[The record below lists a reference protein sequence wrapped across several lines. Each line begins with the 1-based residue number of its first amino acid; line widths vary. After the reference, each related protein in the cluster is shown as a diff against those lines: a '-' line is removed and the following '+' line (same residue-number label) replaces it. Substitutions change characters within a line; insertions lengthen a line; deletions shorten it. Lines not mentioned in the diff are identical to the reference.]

1 MKFFRFF
8 LLGLFVILT
17 SSSVE
22 AQRGFFYSHIPDWDY
37 SHVDSSIQ
45 LSIMQDTAV
54 LTDEEIKAM
63 IRLPQSELPQPSDEE
78 IKAQLEAIPALV
90 NFQCNDQ
97 VIAEIRNM
105 VYSARNYM
113 AKLRGRAEYYFPF
126 LEGMLAQEEMPIEL
140 KYLTLIESGLDPQI
154 TSYAGA
160 RGLWQIMPA
169 TARGLGLTLDSWVDE
184 RCDPIKSTQAALAYL
199 KAANRTYDDWL
210 VSLASYN
217 AGPGTVNRAIS
228 RTASGRTYW
237 DIQPQLPRETQK
249 YVPKYIAMVYLMHYA
264 DYYKIPIIYPSYSI
278 APSIP
283 VEIFSPLK
291 ISHIAAALDMDS
303 ADLARLNP
311 SLKTDWIPYYQ
322 NGFTLNV
329 PSDKSARFYALEQ
342 DIYLTSDT
350 LFFVLRDDRVNGGYD
365 ERKNI
370 YYVQQGDYLEK
381 IAMNFSV
388 SVEELM
394 EWNELESMMLKL
406 GQGLV
411 VGDNKGL
418 NPYVSD
424 GERPDEVGMQSDEY
438 DENCD
443 CVYHRVR
450 FGESIFDIAYEY
462 GVRVE
467 DILRDNTITNVLLV
481 EQGIN
486 LKIPKN

>member
-1 MKFFRFF
+1 
-8 LLGLFVILT
+8 
-17 SSSVE
+17 
-22 AQRGFFYSHIPDWDY
+22 
-37 SHVDSSIQ
+37 
-45 LSIMQDTAV
+45 
-54 LTDEEIKAM
+54 
-63 IRLPQSELPQPSDEE
+63 
-78 IKAQLEAIPALV
+78 
-90 NFQCNDQ
+90 
-97 VIAEIRNM
+97 
-105 VYSARNYM
+105 
-113 AKLRGRAEYYFPF
+113 
-126 LEGMLAQEEMPIEL
+126 
-140 KYLTLIESGLDPQI
+140 
-154 TSYAGA
+154 
-160 RGLWQIMPA
+160 
-169 TARGLGLTLDSWVDE
+169 
-184 RCDPIKSTQAALAYL
+184 
-199 KAANRTYDDWL
+199 
-210 VSLASYN
+210 
-217 AGPGTVNRAIS
+217 
-228 RTASGRTYW
+228 
-237 DIQPQLPRETQK
+237 
-249 YVPKYIAMVYLMHYA
+249 MHYA

-278 APSIP
+278 APCIP

-394 EWNELESMMLKL
+394 EWNELESMMLEL

-418 NPYVSD
+418 NPFVSD
-424 GERPDEVGMQSDEY
+424 GERPDEVGVQSDEY

-467 DILRDNTITNVLLV
+467 DILRDNTITNILLV

>member
-1 MKFFRFF
+1 
-8 LLGLFVILT
+8 
-17 SSSVE
+17 
-22 AQRGFFYSHIPDWDY
+22 
-37 SHVDSSIQ
+37 
-45 LSIMQDTAV
+45 MQDTAV
-54 LTDEEIKAM
+54 LTDDEIKAM
-63 IRLPQSELPQPSDEE
+63 IRLPQSELPQPSDDE
-78 IKAQLEAIPALV
+78 IKSQLEAIPALV

-126 LEGMLAQEEMPIEL
+126 FEGMLAQEEMPIEL

-184 RCDPIKSTQAALAYL
+184 RSDPIKSTQAALAYL

-249 YVPKYIAMVYLMHYA
+249 YVPKYIAMVYSMHYA

-278 APSIP
+278 APCIP

-311 SLKTDWIPYYQ
+311 SLKTDWIPYYPVSYTHL
-322 NGFTLNV
+322 TL
-329 PSDKSARFYALEQ
+329 PTSYA
-342 DIYLTSDT
+342 
-350 LFFVLRDDRVNGGYD
+350 V
-365 ERKNI
+365 
-370 YYVQQGDYLEK
+370 
-381 IAMNFSV
+381 
-388 SVEELM
+388 
-394 EWNELESMMLKL
+394 
-406 GQGLV
+406 
-411 VGDNKGL
+411 
-418 NPYVSD
+418 
-424 GERPDEVGMQSDEY
+424 
-438 DENCD
+438 
-443 CVYHRVR
+443 
-450 FGESIFDIAYEY
+450 
-462 GVRVE
+462 
-467 DILRDNTITNVLLV
+467 
-481 EQGIN
+481 
-486 LKIPKN
+486 

>member
-1 MKFFRFF
+1 MK
-8 LLGLFVILT
+8 
-17 SSSVE
+17 
-22 AQRGFFYSHIPDWDY
+22 
-37 SHVDSSIQ
+37 
-45 LSIMQDTAV
+45 DTAV
-54 LTDEEIKAM
+54 LTDDEIKAM
-63 IRLPQSELPQPSDEE
+63 IRLPQSELPQPSDDE

-97 VIAEIRNM
+97 VIAEIRSR

-113 AKLRGRAEYYFPF
+113 AKLRGRAEYYFPIF
-126 LEGMLAQEEMPIEL
+126 EGMLAQEGLPIEL

-228 RTASGRTYW
+228 RTASGRSYW
-237 DIQPQLPRETQK
+237 DIQLQLPRETQK
-249 YVPKYIAMVYLMHYA
+249 YVPKYIAMVYAMHYA
-264 DYYKIPIIYPSYSI
+264 DYYKIPIIYPSYST

-291 ISHIAAALDMDS
+291 ISHIAAALDIDS

-311 SLKTDWIPYYQ
+311 SLNTDWIPYYQ
-322 NGFTLNV
+322 KGFYLNI

-394 EWNELESMMLKL
+394 EWNDLESMMLEL

-418 NPYVSD
+418 NPYISD
-424 GERPDEVGMQSDEY
+424 EERPDEVGVQSDEY
-438 DENCD
+438 DENCQ
-443 CVYHRVR
+443 CTYHRVR

-467 DILRDNTITNVLLV
+467 DILRENTITNVLLV

-486 LKIPKN
+486 LKIPKE